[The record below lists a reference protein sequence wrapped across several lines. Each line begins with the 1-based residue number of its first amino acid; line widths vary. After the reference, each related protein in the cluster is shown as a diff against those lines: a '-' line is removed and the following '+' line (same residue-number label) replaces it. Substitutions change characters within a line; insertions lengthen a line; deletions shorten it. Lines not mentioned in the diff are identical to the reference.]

1 MPTCPTCGREQ
12 TASAE
17 LCEACGARLV
27 PRRRYRGYLLSIL
40 LLALIVA
47 VALLSH
53 LLFQSHFVRPPSD
66 FLPTSTLLAVGAD
79 LRPDGPAVSHL
90 RHTWSE
96 SDADR
101 LAERAIDAAQEFV
114 YWTGLQLDLRE
125 DASTWFGREIVAAAL
140 GNADGTAGRLP
151 TFVLVARVTNM
162 RRARASLDRSV
173 RPLAREAGWTRSVI
187 RQHGRSIIVWGKPS
201 EEAALA
207 YALHEG
213 CLLIASNDT
222 VIDRCLTAA
231 RDPSERLTSTEQF
244 AAACEPVL
252 ADSLVWC
259 YGSVPQLHQQLYDA
273 LPHLRGGWLS
283 LLRYYRRGASG
294 QPALRTAT
302 SGPRQLGTGVFA
314 AALIPESDGIRLRA
328 GYHRGEPREAAPPA
342 EWALLA
348 ELLPRETVAY
358 AFLHEPFRWL
368 ALLDFLT
375 LPRLPQRGLPL
386 PAVPART
393 LLELAL
399 GWLGLKELPPDALL
413 ALIPGDPDK
422 PRPALVVAIPHPQ
435 PQDAPPPRPSRLTL
449 PIAKEQLGDRLV
461 VATDRTA
468 LEQCRRAARDPDH
481 RLSLDLEP
489 GARLQAWADPA
500 RILPAVPGVGELR
513 IEVRDNL
520 QGAEGELLL
529 RIEPRVLLG
538 GD

>member
-1 MPTCPTCGREQ
+1 MPTCPTCGREH
-12 TASAE
+12 TASVD
-17 LCEACGARLV
+17 LCEACGARLA
-27 PRRRYRGYLLSIL
+27 PRRRRRGYLLSIL
-40 LLALIVA
+40 LLAVIVA

-79 LRPDGPAVSHL
+79 LRPNSPAVFHL
-90 RHTWSE
+90 RQTWSR

-101 LAERAIDAAQEFV
+101 LSERAIDAAQELV
-114 YWTGLQLDLRE
+114 SWTGLQLDLRE
-125 DASTWFGREIVAAAL
+125 DASAWFGREIVAAAL
-140 GNADGTAGRLP
+140 GDPDGTTGGLP
-151 TFVLVARVTNM
+151 TFVLIARVTNM

-213 CLLIASNDT
+213 CLLIASSDT

-231 RDPSERLTSTEQF
+231 RDPSERLTSTEPF
-244 AAACEPVL
+244 AAACGPVL

-259 YGSVPQLHQQLYDA
+259 YGSVPHLHQQLYDA
-273 LPHLRGGWLS
+273 LPRLRSGWLS
-283 LLRYYRRGASG
+283 LFRYYRRGAG
-294 QPALRTAT
+294 GRPALRTAT
-302 SGPRQLGTGVFA
+302 PGSRQLGIGVFA

-328 GYHRGEPREAAPPA
+328 SYYRGEPREATPPE
-342 EWALLA
+342 EWSLLA
-348 ELLPRETVAY
+348 ELLPSETVAY
-358 AFLHEPFRWL
+358 AFLHEPLRWL

-375 LPRLPQRGLPL
+375 LPRLPQRGPAL

-393 LLELAL
+393 LLQLAL

-435 PQDAPPPRPSRLTL
+435 PPDAAPPRASLLPL
-449 PIAKEQLGDRLV
+449 PISKEQIGDRLV
-461 VATDRTA
+461 VATDHTA
-468 LEQCRRAARDPDH
+468 LEQCRRAARDPGH
-481 RLSLDLEP
+481 RLPLDLEP

-500 RILPAVPGVGELR
+500 RILSSVPGVGELR

-529 RIEPRVLLG
+529 QVEPRALLG